1 MDIKM
6 PRKFLFLQPNP
17 PKTTSVLL
25 ILLII
30 GITAF
35 LSYYYIYIFLNWET
49 EKCKEGRFFIAPLFG
64 QDSEVTLDEC
74 LKKKEE
80 LAIHNALKDINIKIS
95 SLEDSMTTISNEIK
109 YAEDIQSNQN
119 TSANISNSLQQ
130 NIIYVRNAL
139 NKILSAVIV
148 STHMNNG
155 ILSTTQS
162 LNNSSLSN
170 IINSF
175 NSVQSSVN
183 TDNSTTLTY
192 GPATQ

>member
-1 MDIKM
+1 MDIKI
-6 PRKFLFLQPNP
+6 PKKFLFLQPNP
-17 PKTTSVLL
+17 TKTTSVLL
-25 ILLII
+25 IILII

-35 LSYYYIYIFLNWET
+35 LCYYYIYIFLNWET

-64 QDSEVTLDEC
+64 QDSEVTLDDC

-80 LAIHNALKDINIKIS
+80 LAIHNALSDINSKIS
-95 SLEDSMTTISNEIK
+95 NLEDSMTNISDEIK
-109 YAEDIQSNQN
+109 KAEDIQSNEN
-119 TSANISNSLQQ
+119 TSANISDSLQQ

-155 ILSTTQS
+155 ILTTTQS

-175 NSVQSSVN
+175 NSVQPALNSDS
-183 TDNSTTLTY
+183 STTITY
-192 GPATQ
+192 GPST

>member
-1 MDIKM
+1 MD
-6 PRKFLFLQPNP
+6 RKFLFLQPNP

-30 GITAF
+30 GTTLF

-64 QDSEVTLDEC
+64 QDSEVTLDTC

-80 LAIHNALKDINIKIS
+80 LAIHNALSDINSKITT
-95 SLEDSMTTISNEIK
+95 LENSMTNISNEIK
-109 YAEDIQSNQN
+109 TAEDIQSNEN
-119 TSANISNSLQQ
+119 TSANISDSLQQ

-155 ILSTTQS
+155 ILTTTQS

-175 NSVQSSVN
+175 NSVQTSVN
-183 TDNSTTLTY
+183 ADDSTTTTN
-192 GPATQ
+192 GPTTQ